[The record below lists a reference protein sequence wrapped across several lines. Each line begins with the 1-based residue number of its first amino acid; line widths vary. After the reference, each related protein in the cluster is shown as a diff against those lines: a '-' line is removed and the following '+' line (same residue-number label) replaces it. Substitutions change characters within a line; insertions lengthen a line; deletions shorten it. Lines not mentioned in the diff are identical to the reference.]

1 MSAGESKGRG
11 LGVVG
16 VFSNW
21 AIARVRPR
29 KAVIRLVSAL
39 GSEDEQTS
47 MAAYMA
53 LVKLS
58 RREPVPGILL
68 AEAEKGN
75 ETAAILQVLGDVGD
89 PGLIPAL
96 EAFTA
101 SDDVKVA
108 DAARESIEALR
119 DAGPEGPEP

>member
-1 MSAGESKGRG
+1 MAEDESQGGG
-11 LGVVG
+11 LGIFG
-16 VFSNW
+16 VFSNY
-21 AIARVRPR
+21 ALARVRSG

-39 GSEDEQTS
+39 GSDDEETS

-58 RREPVPGILL
+58 SREPVPKMLL
-68 AEAEKGN
+68 AEAAKGH

-89 PGLIPAL
+89 ARLIPAL
-96 EAFTA
+96 EVYTA
-101 SDDVKVA
+101 SSDVKVA

-119 DAGPEGPEP
+119 ETGPGRTEP